1 MATIGWPLVA
11 RQPTG
16 PSHRLQTVPG
26 LPALRSDGT
35 TSLAPG
41 TMVIHL
47 SLAVNPELCRVVTRK
62 LKLVQPLELQ
72 VIPF

>member
-1 MATIGWPLVA
+1 L
-11 RQPTG
+11 
-16 PSHRLQTVPG
+16 VPG

-47 SLAVNPELCRVVTRK
+47 SLAVNPELVPRNNPQTETGAV
-62 LKLVQPLELQ
+62 PLELQ